1 VGYTSSLG
9 DGEQIRILFN
19 SKALPKLNLEGL
31 FLFNYL
37 NPEGH
42 GSKNRSLRFLPSI
55 QLNKDL
61 EFV

>member
-31 FLFNYL
+31 FYGFKLGL
-37 NPEGH
+37 
-42 GSKNRSLRFLPSI
+42 
-55 QLNKDL
+55 D
-61 EFV
+61 